1 LEYDVTL
8 QINPARYFCFFEN
21 LPKVRAILSWNS
33 PPPPNDPTF
42 TPVWGNVVE
51 ERIQIAP
58 GFFFELYKVF
68 EEAKVKLPD
77 KLSQLLDLKTL
88 IPVSQPK
95 TLGAAELQK
104 LYAGKDVPEHRF
116 LFTELQ
122 KAQFASS
129 AETVKLSGFKGVPAK
144 LTNIDLAS
152 VIEAWLNTD
161 GDTSFEEL
169 DCLGL
174 NPNTDTL
181 VGTLTIK
188 RPNGYSGGLCT
199 AGSQEYVA
207 FWVDWGSGWSYAGT
221 TSVSVHDISGVPPEG
236 LKYSVFLPVDV
247 TSHRQPCEAGPKTA
261 RVRAILSWQSA
272 PPWWDPDFIPTW
284 GNREETLVQITPTPF
299 VGTLPCL
306 SSVGDILESK
316 VDVNGMITDAVAIHT
331 GAHFVNAPFGGRI
344 TIAGHI
350 PNAVAG
356 MKYRVMKKP
365 HGTPD
370 SEYIPISNEPAG
382 LTLAINTFNGI
393 SWTQSNQ
400 TFHDL
405 GNGYYSYED
414 YSSSHSVE
422 GSIMGLW
429 YSTLAEDSHAFDL
442 RIDVSVD
449 GNPANDLHSN
459 VVTALVDNTPPT
471 ALLDIDLGAGVDC
484 ADFAPGTTFT
494 GHYTA
499 TDTYFG
505 AFSFVIRPAGPAHGV
520 LPVPPSG
527 ASVFLGGSIFDP
539 GVSGGTYSVN
549 TGASPGPPPVGPMQ
563 ECGYALTLQVTD
575 RTNVNSGQTNNY
587 NEASVG
593 FCLRQLTE
601 RHWRGISMEVPVSQ
615 DRCSCISL
623 SSLAKSPGG
632 RG

>member
-1 LEYDVTL
+1 M
-8 QINPARYFCFFEN
+8 
-21 LPKVRAILSWNS
+21 
-33 PPPPNDPTF
+33 
-42 TPVWGNVVE
+42 
-51 ERIQIAP
+51 
-58 GFFFELYKVF
+58 
-68 EEAKVKLPD
+68 
-77 KLSQLLDLKTL
+77 
-88 IPVSQPK
+88 
-95 TLGAAELQK
+95 
-104 LYAGKDVPEHRF
+104 
-116 LFTELQ
+116 
-122 KAQFASS
+122 
-129 AETVKLSGFKGVPAK
+129 
-144 LTNIDLAS
+144 
-152 VIEAWLNTD
+152 
-161 GDTSFEEL
+161 
-169 DCLGL
+169 
-174 NPNTDTL
+174 
-181 VGTLTIK
+181 
-188 RPNGYSGGLCT
+188 
-199 AGSQEYVA
+199 
-207 FWVDWGSGWSYAGT
+207 
-221 TSVSVHDISGVPPEG
+221 
-236 LKYSVFLPVDV
+236 
-247 TSHRQPCEAGPKTA
+247 
-261 RVRAILSWQSA
+261 
-272 PPWWDPDFIPTW
+272 
-284 GNREETLVQITPTPF
+284 
-299 VGTLPCL
+299 GTLPFL

-449 GNPANDLHSN
+449 
-459 VVTALVDNTPPT
+459 
-471 ALLDIDLGAGVDC
+471 

-593 FCLRQLTE
+593 FCLRQ
-601 RHWRGISMEVPVSQ
+601 M
-615 DRCSCISL
+615 D
-623 SSLAKSPGG
+623 
-632 RG
+632 